1 MFQSRLF
8 VFVFGRLGG
17 RSLPSL
23 ILFCVMRLFSNQV
36 LICFHC
42 TGCFAPS
49 PSSAVTVMG
58 DGDGEIVLEGWDVAD
73 GLDGDDVCVEFV
85 GPAADV

>member
-1 MFQSRLF
+1 
-8 VFVFGRLGG
+8 V
-17 RSLPSL
+17 RSD
-23 ILFCVMRLFSNQV
+23 V
-36 LICFHC
+36 
-42 TGCFAPS
+42 TA
-49 PSSAVTVMG
+49 AVTVIG